1 MLSTLRRA
9 VVALGLLGLLGACT
23 TPATSPEPTPPSA
36 EQPPIIFVHG
46 NGDSA
51 ALWTTTLWRF
61 ESNGWPRDR
70 LVALNMP
77 YPLARDDD
85 ATPQEG
91 RSSSEDQMR
100 TLAADVERIRQR
112 SGAGKV
118 VLVGNSRGGYAIR
131 AYIHNGGAATVS
143 HAILGGTP
151 NHGVW
156 ANPTFRPG
164 NEFNG
169 AGPFLTALNAPKGP
183 RGDEVTPGV
192 RWMTIRSDN
201 NDKFAQPDGVW
212 IGARGTPTN
221 VTFEGPALKGATNVV
236 LPARDHREV
245 SYHPEAFAHTFRFIT
260 GRDPVTT
267 AISTE
272 ARVVLDGLV
281 TSTGPGGPT
290 NLPLVGATVEV
301 YAVNAASG
309 ERRGAPLLR
318 TSILADGRWG
328 PLTTDSST
336 PLEFVVSAPGYAIHH
351 VYRSPFARSSA
362 VVHLRPE
369 RLSSNDRTAAA
380 VVTFVRPR
388 GYFGLPRDR
397 IVLDGQSPAPG
408 IPSGVAGVASS
419 RLALTDATSRP
430 VVGEYQSGVISERVV
445 GRVWPAADNHLTTL
459 ELHH

>member
-1 MLSTLRRA
+1 MLRRA
-9 VVALGLLGLLGACT
+9 LLALAFVGLLASC
-23 TPATSPEPTPPSA
+23 ATPPPPSH
-36 EQPPIIFVHG
+36 PPIIFVHG

-85 ATPQEG
+85 GKAQEG
-91 RSSSEDQMR
+91 RSSADEQMR
-100 TLAADVERIRQR
+100 TLGADVERIRQHT
-112 SGAGKV
+112 GASKV
-118 VLVGNSRGGYAIR
+118 VLVGSSRGGNAIR
-131 AYIHNGGAATVS
+131 AYIQFGGASYVS

-156 ANPTFRPG
+156 SNPTFRPG
-164 NEFNG
+164 SEFNG
-169 AGPFLTALNAPKGP
+169 AGPFLTALNAPKG
-183 RGDEVTPGV
+183 RNGDEVTPGV
-192 RWMTIRSDN
+192 SWMTLRSDN
-201 NDKFAQPDGVW
+201 NDKFAQPDGAW

-221 VTFEGPALKGATNVV
+221 VTADGPALKGAKNVV

-245 SYHPEAFAHTFRFIT
+245 SFHPEAFEYTYRFIT

-267 AISTE
+267 AITPE
-272 ARVVLDGLV
+272 PRVILDGLV
-281 TSTGPGGPT
+281 TSTGPAGPT

-301 YAVNAASG
+301 YAVDARTGA
-309 ERRGAPLLR
+309 RRGDALLR

-328 PLTTDSST
+328 PLTTDSQT

-351 VYRSPFARSSA
+351 VYRSPFPRSSA
-362 VVHLRPE
+362 TVHLRPE
-369 RLSSNDRTAAA
+369 RLAAADRGAAA
-380 VVTFVRPR
+380 VVTLVRPR

-397 IVLDGQSPAPG
+397 IVFDGRDPAPG
-408 IPSGVAGVASS
+408 IPQGVAGVASS
-419 RLALTDATSRP
+419 RIVLSDATSRP
-430 VVGEYQSGVISERVV
+430 VVGEFQSGAIAERIV

>member
-1 MLSTLRRA
+1 MGLCRRLFLALVVIGALASCATPTST
-9 VVALGLLGLLGACT
+9 
-23 TPATSPEPTPPSA
+23 PY
-36 EQPPIIFVHG
+36 PPIVFVHG

-85 ATPQEG
+85 SKAQDG
-91 RSSSEDQMR
+91 RSSAEDQMR

-112 SGAGKV
+112 TGAAKV
-118 VLVGNSRGGYAIR
+118 VLVGNSRGGNAIR
-131 AYIHNGGAATVS
+131 AYIHNGGAASVS

-156 ANPTFRPG
+156 SSPTFRPG

-169 AGPFLTALNAPKGP
+169 AGPFLSALNAPKGSN
-183 RGDEVTPGV
+183 GDEVTPGV
-192 RWMTIRSDN
+192 LWMTLRSDH

-221 VTFEGPALKGATNVV
+221 VTADGPALKGAKNIV
-236 LPARDHREV
+236 LPVRDHREV
-245 SYHPEAFAHTFRFIT
+245 SFHPEAFAHTYRFIT
-260 GRDPVTT
+260 GRDPATT
-267 AISTE
+267 AITPE
-272 ARVVLDGLV
+272 PRVILDGLV

-301 YAVNAASG
+301 YAVNANTG
-309 ERRGAPLLR
+309 ERRGDALLR

-328 PLTTDSST
+328 PLTTDAHT
-336 PLEFVVSAPGYAIHH
+336 ALEFVVSAPGYAIHH
-351 VYRSPFARSSA
+351 VYRSPFLRSSA

-369 RLSSNDRTAAA
+369 RLTTADRGAAA

-397 IVLDGQSPAPG
+397 IVFDGQNPAPG
-408 IPSGVAGVASS
+408 IPQGVAGVASS
-419 RLALTDATSRP
+419 RIALTDATSRA
-430 VVGEYQSGVISERVV
+430 VVADYRSGPIAERIV

>member
-1 MLSTLRRA
+1 MRLLRRLFLALA
-9 VVALGLLGLLGACT
+9 VI
-23 TPATSPEPTPPSA
+23 ATLASCATPTPSA
-36 EQPPIIFVHG
+36 YPPILFVHG

-85 ATPQEG
+85 AKPQDG
-91 RSSSEDQMR
+91 RTSAEDQMR

-112 SGAGKV
+112 TGAAKV
-118 VLVGNSRGGYAIR
+118 VLVGNSRGGNAIR
-131 AYIHNGGAATVS
+131 AYIHNGGGAAHVS

-156 ANPTFRPG
+156 SSPTFRPG

-169 AGPFLTALNAPKGP
+169 AGPFLSALNAPKGAN
-183 RGDEVTPGV
+183 GDEVAPGV
-192 RWMTIRSDN
+192 LWMTLRSDN

-212 IGARGTPTN
+212 IGAKGTATN
-221 VTFEGPALKGATNVV
+221 VTFDGPALKGAKNIV

-245 SYHPEAFAHTFRFIT
+245 SYHAEAFAHTYRFIT
-260 GRDPVTT
+260 GRDPVTPLI
-267 AISTE
+267 APE
-272 ARVVLDGLV
+272 PRVTLDGLV

-301 YAVNAASG
+301 YAVDAHSG
-309 ERRGAPLLR
+309 ERRGAPLLQ

-328 PLTTDSST
+328 PLTTDAHT
-336 PLEFVVSAPGYAIHH
+336 ALEFVVSAPGYAIHH
-351 VYRSPFARSSA
+351 VYRSPFLRSSA
-362 VVHLRPE
+362 TVHLRPE
-369 RLSSNDRTAAA
+369 RLSANGAAA
-380 VVTFVRPR
+380 VVTLVRPR

-397 IVLDGQSPAPG
+397 IVFDGQVPAPG
-408 IPSGVAGVASS
+408 IPQGVAGVASS
-419 RLALTDATSRP
+419 RITLSNATSRP
-430 VVGEYQSGVISERVV
+430 VVGEYQSGAISERVV
-445 GRVWPAADNHLTTL
+445 GRVWPAAANHLTTL